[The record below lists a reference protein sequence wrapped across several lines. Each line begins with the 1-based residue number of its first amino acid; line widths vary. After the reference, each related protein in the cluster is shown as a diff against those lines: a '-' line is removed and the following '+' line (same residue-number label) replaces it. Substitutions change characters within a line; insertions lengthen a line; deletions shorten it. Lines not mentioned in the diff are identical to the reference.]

1 MRVQLSAVVAI
12 AISSALSLGSA
23 WGQNQQPAAASQTA
37 QKAPQWKDRAE
48 YDLVQSALAEKD
60 AQKKLDLLN
69 QWKDKYPATD
79 FKEMR
84 LEAFMDTYQALKQP
98 DKMLAVAKELLDLN
112 PKNLKALYWI
122 CVLSVPGQTT
132 PDGLNLALKAAEGLL
147 NAEKPAQITDEATW
161 KTTQDQMAA
170 IGHRTK
176 GWVASQ
182 RKDFDTAET
191 EIKTELK
198 ANPGDADAT
207 YWLASALRGRAVAE
221 KVPEKKS
228 ELFTEALFYYA
239 RVAAFDGPGA
249 WDAARR
255 KQLETSWLQKAFT
268 DYHGDDP
275 AGFQALLATAK
286 ANATPPEGF
295 KILSSD
301 EVAQQKLNDLQKSS
315 PSLALWVTIKGQLTV
330 DGGEA
335 YFSGSMKDAL
345 VPPEGQ
351 VAFQGKVISQEPAHA
366 PKFVKVSVEDGKTAD
381 ATLVF
386 DPPLA
391 RPAEAGTVVTFRGVP
406 TAFTKAPF
414 TVTFDVDR
422 KNLTGWPAPPAPKP
436 AVVPHKKAD

>member
-1 MRVQLSAVVAI
+1 LG
-12 AISSALSLGSA
+12 LGSA

-60 AQKKLDLLN
+60 PQKKLDLLN
-69 QWKDKYPATD
+69 QWKDKVAATD

-122 CVLSVPGQTT
+122 ALLSVPAQTT
-132 PDGLNLALKAAEGLL
+132 PEGLDLAQKAANGLL
-147 NAEKPAQITDEATW
+147 NAEKPAQITDEAAW
-161 KTTQDQMAA
+161 KQTQGQMAV
-170 IGHRTK
+170 IGHRTL
-176 GWVASQ
+176 GWIASQ

-191 EIKTELK
+191 ELKTELK
-198 ANPGDADAT
+198 TNPGDSDAT

-239 RVAAFDGPGA
+239 RVAAFDGAGA

-255 KQLETSWLQKAFT
+255 KQLETSWLQKAYT
-268 DYHGDDP
+268 DYHGDDA

-301 EVAQQKLNDLQKSS
+301 EVAAAKLDQLKQAS
-315 PSLALWVTIKGQLTV
+315 PSLALWVTIKGQLTA
-330 DGGEA
+330 DGGDA

-351 VAFQGKVISQEPAHA
+351 QPPQPPFQGKVISQEPARA
-366 PKFVKVSVEDGKTAD
+366 PKTVKVAIEDGKTAD

-386 DPPLA
+386 DPPLP
-391 RPAEAGTVVTFRGVP
+391 RPAEPGTVVTFRGVP
-406 TAFTKAPF
+406 TSFTKQPF
-414 TVTFDVDR
+414 VVTFDVDK
-422 KNLTGWPAPPAPKP
+422 KNLTGWPAPPPPKK
-436 AVVPHKKAD
+436 AVVHHKKAD